1 MNWKNAGEGAF
12 FGWFR
17 MLLTDLVLSVVGL
30 RYCLSWRFLRY
41 ELHRRLF
48 YFFCS
53 PWAISR
59 RFLDQQEEYDAQGY
73 GETPLVTLAAIARRL
88 ELTEADT
95 LLELGSGTGRNCA
108 WLSANYGC
116 RATGVEQIPQYV
128 RFAQYLEHRYFSDN
142 NALPE
147 LDTTGSDTKVNSLI
161 GDMFTMDMSG
171 WNYVYVDCTAMS
183 ESCIRKVAFLC
194 AGLPNDSILV
204 TVNASMHAL
213 MPERFQIERAFTG
226 LFLWGW
232 SDIRFH
238 RVGPPVE

>member
-1 MNWKNAGEGAF
+1 MNWKNAGEGALY
-12 FGWFR
+12 GWFR
-17 MLLTDLVLSVVGL
+17 MLLTELVLSVVGL

-59 RFLDQQEEYDAQGY
+59 RFLDQRGEYDAQGY
-73 GETPLVTLAAIARRL
+73 GETPLVTLAAIAQRL
-88 ELTEADT
+88 ELTKKDAI
-95 LLELGSGTGRNCA
+95 LELGSGTGRNCA
-108 WLSANYGC
+108 WLNANYGC
-116 RATGVEQIPQYV
+116 RATGIEQIPQYV
-128 RFAQYLEHRYFSDN
+128 SLAQRLERRYFSDN
-142 NALPE
+142 DSVDPSKTL
-147 LDTTGSDTKVNSLI
+147 VRSLC
-161 GDMFTMDMSG
+161 GDMFAMDMSSQ
-171 WNYVYVDCTAMS
+171 NYVYVDCTAMS
-183 ESCIRKVAFLC
+183 EACIRQVAFLC
-194 AGLPNDSILV
+194 AGLPNGSVLV

-213 MPERFQIERAFTG
+213 MPERFQVERMFPG